1 MIVRAQGLSTNHGIF
16 TAEACVII
24 TSDCFLLCLPELMKI
39 QIPAFDQ
46 ARVLV
51 VGDVMLDRYW
61 HGATSRISP
70 EAPVPVVHVGQSEER
85 AGGAANVALN
95 IAALGAQTRLLGVTG
110 DDEPADSLQ
119 TLLSGAGID
128 CRFQRIVDTPTVT
141 KLRVISRHQ
150 QLIRLDFEDGFAAI
164 DAMALQ
170 DSYRQELEH
179 CDVVV
184 LSDYGKGTLA
194 DIEPLIALARAAG
207 KPVLIDPK
215 ALDFS
220 RYRGATVIT
229 PNMAEFELVAG
240 RCDDEQALIEK
251 GNALLQQHDLEAL
264 LVTRGEHGMTLLR
277 QDSPEFHLPTQAREV
292 FDVTG
297 AGDTVISVLAAALA
311 AGEDLPAATALANL
325 AAGIVVGKLGT
336 ASVSVPELRRTAQ
349 HGQDAGFGEM
359 NAAQLQIAVEDARS
373 HGERIVMT
381 NGCFDILHA
390 GHVAYLAEAR
400 RLGDR
405 LIVAV
410 NSDDSVKRLKGAGR
424 PINSVDRRM
433 TVLAALESV
442 DWVVPF
448 SEDTPERLICDVGPD
463 LLVKGGDYRPEE
475 IAGYD
480 CVQQG
485 GGDVVVLGFEDGC
498 STSNLIDAIRKQD

>member
-1 MIVRAQGLSTNHGIF
+1 
-16 TAEACVII
+16 
-24 TSDCFLLCLPELMKI
+24 MKI
-39 QIPAFDQ
+39 PIPPFDK

-51 VGDVMLDRYW
+51 AGDVMLDRYW

-70 EAPVPVVHVGQSEER
+70 EAPVPVVHVGGSEER

-110 DDEPADSLQ
+110 DDDPAASLEA
-119 TLLSGAGID
+119 LLDGVGID
-128 CRFQRIVDTPTVT
+128 CRFQKIPHTPTVT

-150 QLIRLDFEDGFAAI
+150 QLIRLDFEDGFEAI
-164 DAMALQ
+164 DSARLLGEF
-170 DSYRQELEH
+170 RQGLER

-184 LSDYGKGTLA
+184 LSDYGKGTLVQV
-194 DIEPLIALARAAG
+194 EQLIAVARAAG

-215 ALDFS
+215 AQDFS

-229 PNMAEFELVAG
+229 PNIAEFEQVAG
-240 RCDDEQALIEK
+240 RCESEQALIAKSAE
-251 GNALLQQHDLEAL
+251 LLEVHDLDAL

-277 QDSPEFHLPTQAREV
+277 RGRPELHLPTRAREV

-297 AGDTVISVLAAALA
+297 AGDTVIAVLAAALA

-336 ASVSVPELRRTAQ
+336 ASVSVLELRGAAQ
-349 HGQDAGFGEM
+349 QGQDAGLGEM
-359 NAAQLQIAVEDARS
+359 SRAQLKLAVGDARAR
-373 HGERIVMT
+373 GERIVMT

-390 GHVAYLAEAR
+390 GHVAYLGQAR

-410 NSDDSVKRLKGAGR
+410 NDDDSVRRLKGNRR
-424 PINSVDRRM
+424 PVNPVDR
-433 TVLAALESV
+433 
-442 DWVVPF
+442 
-448 SEDTPERLICDVGPD
+448 
-463 LLVKGGDYRPEE
+463 
-475 IAGYD
+475 
-480 CVQQG
+480 
-485 GGDVVVLGFEDGC
+485 
-498 STSNLIDAIRKQD
+498 